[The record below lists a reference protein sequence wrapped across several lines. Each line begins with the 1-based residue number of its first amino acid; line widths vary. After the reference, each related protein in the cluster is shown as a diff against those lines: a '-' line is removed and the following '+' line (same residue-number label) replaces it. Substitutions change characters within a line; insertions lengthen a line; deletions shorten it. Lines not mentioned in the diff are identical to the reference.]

1 MCKLDSCSRLVRF
14 GGQSVRATLRDSARE
29 ALVNGRWDA
38 IGELLE
44 GIGDVKK
51 VAAGLPYLAG

>member
-1 MCKLDSCSRLVRF
+1 V
-14 GGQSVRATLRDSARE
+14 RDSARE
-29 ALVNGRWDA
+29 ALINGRWDA

-51 VAAGLPYLAG
+51 VAARLPYVAA